1 MDEKDFELILKTGES
16 FFVEFKEG
24 VDKSLAKEIVAFS
37 NSQGG
42 KIFIGITDNGEI
54 KGIRI
59 TRNKIVVFNPG
70 GLVKWL
76 KPEEFGTISKTR
88 NPIIASL
95 LSRTIFVEKLGTG
108 INRIRKAMELSNLPA
123 PEFKFY
129 EHSFY
134 VNLFD
139 KTMIKG
145 IGIESQETVE
155 KTIQKILNLSR
166 KELLTLL
173 GNKVGSKLVEN
184 QLKIALLILED
195 EKITKNKMSEIL
207 NISDTAVDKNILKL
221 KNLGIIKRV
230 GPAKGGHWEVIE

>member
-1 MDEKDFELILKTGES
+1 MNEKDFELILKTGES
-16 FFVEFKEG
+16 FFVEFKERL
-24 VDKSLAKEIVAFS
+24 DKSLAKEIVAFS

-42 KIFIGITDNGEI
+42 KIFIGITDNGKI

-59 TRNKIVVFNPG
+59 TNKIVVFNPG

-95 LSRTIFVEKLGTG
+95 LSRTIFVEKMGTG
-108 INRIRKAMELSNLPA
+108 INRIRKAMESSNLPA

-139 KTMIKG
+139 RTMIKG

-155 KTIQKILNLSR
+155 KTVEKTRVKTVVEKFGEKFGEN
-166 KELLTLL
+166 EL
-173 GNKVGSKLVEN
+173 KV
-184 QLKIALLILED
+184 IALLKLNSKITVLELAGKVGITTRGI
-195 EKITKNKMSEIL
+195 EKIL
-207 NISDTAVDKNILKL
+207 QRLKE
-221 KNLGIIKRV
+221 KSIIKRI
-230 GPAKGGHWEVIE
+230 GPARGGHWEVIEK

>member
-1 MDEKDFELILKTGES
+1 MDDKDFELILKTGES
-16 FFVEFKEG
+16 FFVEFKERL
-24 VDKSLAKEIVAFS
+24 DKSLAKEIVAFS

-42 KIFIGITDNGEI
+42 RIFIGVTDSGEI
-54 KGIRI
+54 KGIKV
-59 TRNKIVVFNPG
+59 TNKIVVFNPG

-95 LSRTIFVEKLGTG
+95 LARTIFVEKLGTG
-108 INRIRKAMELSNLPA
+108 INRIRKAMELPNLPA

-145 IGIESQETVE
+145 AGAESQETVE
-155 KTIQKILNLSR
+155 KILTAIKNNPGITQ
-166 KELLTLL
+166 KELSIITCLTRR
-173 GNKVGSKLVEN
+173 GVEWN
-184 QLKIALLILED
+184 LANLK
-195 EKITKNKMSEIL
+195 EK
-207 NISDTAVDKNILKL
+207 
-221 KNLGIIKRV
+221 GIIKRV
-230 GPAKGGHWEVIE
+230 GAARGGHWEVIR